1 MKKFLP
7 IFISVFVIMF
17 NVLSAHAS
25 GNILRGVDVK
35 RGTDSYT
42 IELTSTEPARV
53 NKTIVSSNRILINL
67 KNVNVSSNLTT
78 KFNGNSVIDNV
89 MVEPCGENSVNVMV
103 QGDNVALSNIVFKE
117 PSIVENTEDIVKNS
131 FTSLFGIL
139 TGNSKT
145 DKTVQYGTL
154 LIFLAIL
161 FGEIRFIKSKFDEL
175 KAEKQQ
181 MLKDIERT
189 KNFQDYLPGYG
200 NAGIKKPYT
209 TPIYGTGL
217 STVSTNKSVI
227 RPFPTSNNLTLNSIL
242 KNKPAEPTMANKILN
257 NTPSFGTLS
266 VNDAVRPRQNM
277 SDPFEKIRMNAHLK
291 YLEEQTKRYKSAA
304 TVTDFQNE
312 HRTRLNRIY

>member
-7 IFISVFVIMF
+7 IMISVFVIMF
-17 NVLSAHAS
+17 NVLSANAS
-25 GNILRGVDVK
+25 GNVLRGVDVK
-35 RGTDSYT
+35 RGADSYT

-89 MVEPCGENSVNVMV
+89 MVEPCGMDSVNVMV
-103 QGDNVALSNIVFKE
+103 QGDNVALSNIVFKA
-117 PSIVENTEDIVKNS
+117 PSFVENTEDMVKGS
-131 FTSLFGIL
+131 FTSLFSIFSGS
-139 TGNSKT
+139 SKT

-154 LIFLAIL
+154 LLFLAIL
-161 FGEIRFIKSKFDEL
+161 FGEISFIKSKISEL

-200 NAGIKKPYT
+200 SAGVKKPYT

-227 RPFPTSNNLTLNSIL
+227 RPFPTSDNLTVNAIL
-242 KNKPAEPTMANKILN
+242 KNKSANPTMLNKIIGN
-257 NTPSFGTLS
+257 PPSFGSLA
-266 VNDAVRPRQNM
+266 VNDTVHSRQNM
-277 SDPFEKIRMNAHLK
+277 SDPFEKIRLNAHLK

-304 TVTDFQNE
+304 TVMDLQNE
-312 HRTRLNRIY
+312 HRTRLNKIY